1 MCREECYAVNT
12 DLLSYSHKPEVK
24 YIDTRFMTLGGYD
37 PGNHTVFIGHS
48 AEKTEEYLLSAVNA
62 TDGFIPMGVE
72 IEVEHTN
79 ETSHEMQRNEATAEA
94 LMELH
99 EYSPHYIDE
108 SDSRLNQLII
118 AKTDGSLNHGV
129 EFVTQPLTLRAHR
142 LINWEALQNKGF
154 YAWNAS
160 TAGMHVH
167 LPKSYFTTTQM
178 WLFLKLFQNL
188 WTSEKEYF
196 NWLAGRAE
204 NSWAKRNLPHRN
216 NATNQ
221 LLAVAATKWDDRRDR
236 YSALNFNN
244 AYTVELR
251 FFRSNMN
258 TDGLISRLEFI
269 QAAYDFV
276 CVLSRLDKSDMF
288 DAINFGL
295 SKQLHLFM
303 IANRL
308 EYPVIAERLLNTNKF
323 GATSDFVNEDMVIP
337 SIINGLS
344 QVRKGA

>member
-1 MCREECYAVNT
+1 MCREECYSVNT
-12 DLLSYSHKPEVK
+12 DLLNYTHKPEVK
-24 YIDTRFMTLGGYD
+24 YIDTREMTLGGYD
-37 PGNHTVFIGHS
+37 PGNHIVFVGHQPT
-48 AEKTEEYLLSAVNA
+48 KTDEYCKVDIAA
-62 TDGFIPMGVE
+62 TNGFIPMGVE

-79 ETSHEMQRNEATAEA
+79 ETDHGYQRNEATEFA
-94 LMELH
+94 LNDLH
-99 EYSPHYIDE
+99 SWSPHYIDE
-108 SDSRLNQLII
+108 SDSRLGQLII
-118 AKTDGSLNHGV
+118 AKTDGSLHHGV

-142 LINWEALQNKGF
+142 LINWEGLQHKGF

-178 WLFLKLFQNL
+178 WLFLKLFQNM
-188 WTSEKEYF
+188 WISEKDYF
-196 NWLAGRAE
+196 NWIAGRAE
-204 NSWAKRNLPHRN
+204 NNWAKRNLPFREHAIN
-216 NATNQ
+216 N

-244 AYTVELR
+244 AFTVELR

-276 CVLSRLDKSDMF
+276 CVLSRLEKKDMF
-288 DAINFGL
+288 DAINIGL

-303 IANRL
+303 IANKS
-308 EYPVIAERLLNTNKF
+308 EYPIIAKRLLNTNKF
-323 GATSDFVNEDMVIP
+323 GETSDFVNEDMVIEP
-337 SIINGLS
+337 LINGLS